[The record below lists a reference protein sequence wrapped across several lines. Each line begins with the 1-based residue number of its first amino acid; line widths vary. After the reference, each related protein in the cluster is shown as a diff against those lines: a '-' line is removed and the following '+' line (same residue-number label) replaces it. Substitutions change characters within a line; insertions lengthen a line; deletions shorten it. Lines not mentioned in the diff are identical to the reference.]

1 MTTTTNDQLAA
12 LARELVAAATEKQ
25 IPLCVL
31 GGVAVYMTCPGVETH
46 PSLQRPVKDL
56 DLVAGSKDF
65 EALGALFVEH
75 GLSLQ
80 SKDKVAWTF
89 GKNGLEVELTIPEYR
104 EDHRIDLGPRL
115 TLASPTLPL
124 ADLFLI
130 KLQRVKFVEKDIQDS
145 IALLLDHR
153 VAKGEAEDQIDHEYI
168 AKLCARD
175 WGLFSTVYE
184 NTVILEKILDKYL
197 EPEEAQLVWR
207 RIELIQGDMDEQPKS
222 LGWMLQ
228 QLIKRPSQVPA

>member
-12 LARELVAAATEKQ
+12 LAKELVAAAAEKQ
-25 IPLCVL
+25 IRLCVL
-31 GGVAVYMTCPGVETH
+31 GGVAVYMTCPSIETH
-46 PSLQRPVKDL
+46 ASLQRPVKDL
-56 DLVAGSKDF
+56 DLIAAPRDF
-65 EALGALFVEH
+65 EVLGTLFIKQ
-75 GLSLQ
+75 GLTLR
-80 SKDKVAWTF
+80 SKDKAAWTF
-89 GKNGLEVELTIPEYR
+89 GKNGLDVELTVPDYR

-115 TLASPTLPL
+115 TLASPILPF
-124 ADLFLI
+124 ADLLLV

-168 AKLCARD
+168 ARLCARN

-184 NTVILEKILDKYL
+184 NTVQLEKVLDKYL